1 MCARLSGRIPAAF
14 DCKLVR
20 MRLISKRYNQPFA
33 RNPQK
38 ASSLIGRRGLLERP
52 AAPAGGGVKDLVYK
66 HTLREI
72 IAGQGVLCSSVYC
85 CATTVPKWGAAH

>member
-1 MCARLSGRIPAAF
+1 MHRVS
-14 DCKLVR
+14 
-20 MRLISKRYNQPFA
+20 
-33 RNPQK
+33 
-38 ASSLIGRRGLLERP
+38 IGRRGLLKRP